1 MSVSASLSSAD
12 LSGRKRRCR
21 GSREDAFAGLCRY
34 RSQAE
39 PVMQVICHCKTCQKN
54 SGSAF
59 SINVAVPQDTLELE
73 GDEPRGYEAGVDQ
86 ADSPSTGNTV
96 RSAAHT
102 STATAPLTERWRSSR
117 QGHLMTR
124 HGSRHL
130 CTFGAPKSCRGFRF
144 QKESPKF
151 PAIRPDEGRW
161 DVPPPCN
168 APEDA
173 APRRHSAGLS
183 RAG

>member
-59 SINVAVPQDTLELE
+59 SMNVAVPQDSLELE
-73 GDEPRGYEAGVDQ
+73 GDEQRGYEDRSGSSGQ
-86 ADSPSTGNTV
+86 PFYRQYV
-96 RSAAHT
+96 RSAAHK
-102 STATAPLTERWRSSR
+102 STATARLTERWRSSR

-124 HGSRHL
+124 HGSRQP
-130 CTFGAPKSCRGFRF
+130 CISGAPKSSRGFKF
-144 QKESPKF
+144 QTGPPRF
-151 PAIRPDEGRW
+151 PAIRPEQRRKRK
-161 DVPPPCN
+161 P
-168 APEDA
+168 
-173 APRRHSAGLS
+173 PRRAAGEVAALMGAKNGP
-183 RAG
+183 RCI